1 MKCCPECFGV
11 RGLRHNIFPLLAAEN
26 GTCSFCTTE
35 EQPLLNPKQLRDYF
49 ELLVSA
55 YRPDVNGKLLV
66 HWFRNDWGLF
76 ANSIMNDAKAKELLS
91 EVLDDGDIVR
101 KPFLPSEIVDKDRLS
116 EWEKLREELMYRNR
130 FSPDVKFDE
139 ERLKN
144 LLTHLSVMAGEVPDV
159 WYRARIKTDDAPFSI
174 EKMGAPDKRI
184 ATHER
189 ANPAGIPYLYLGSN
203 PKTAVSEIRPHTGER
218 ACVADFRTPS
228 SPELKLVDLREPRR
242 TVSPFLLADA
252 LDIQKMRNDLPFL
265 ERLGLELTTPVLP
278 QAAAVDYT
286 PSQFLCEFIKRC
298 GHEGVI
304 YRSSVSNGMN
314 LALFYP
320 AKAKPGS
327 VIEYTVTSVTV
338 SVSEISTVS

>member
-1 MKCCPECFGV
+1 MKCCPECFGD
-11 RGLRHNIFPLLAAEN
+11 RGLRHNIFPLFLPAK
-26 GTCSFCTTE
+26 GKCSFCAAE
-35 EQPLLNPKQLRDYF
+35 SQPLLNPTQLQEYF

-55 YRPDVNGKLLV
+55 YRSDATGKLLV
-66 HWFRNDWGLF
+66 HWFREDWGLF
-76 ANSIMNDAKAKELLS
+76 ANSPMNDSKAKELLS

-101 KPFLPSEIVDKDRLS
+101 KSFLPSEMVDKDRLS

-130 FSPDVKFDE
+130 FFPDVELDE

-144 LLTHLSVMAGEVPDV
+144 LLAHLSVTVGEVPDV
-159 WYRARIKTDDAPFSI
+159 WYRARISTEDVPFPI
-174 EKMGAPDKRI
+174 EKMGAPDRRI
-184 ATHER
+184 ATHGR

-228 SPELKLVDLREPRR
+228 DLKLVDLRAPRR

-252 LDIQKMRNDLPFL
+252 LDIQRMRNDLPFL

-286 PSQFLCEFIKRC
+286 PSQFLCEFVKRC
-298 GHEGVI
+298 SYDGVI
-304 YRSSVSNGMN
+304 YRSSVSDGMN

-320 AKAKPGS
+320 AKAKPGA
-327 VIEYTVTSVTV
+327 VVEYSVTNV
-338 SVSEISTVS
+338 TVAVSEIRTVL

>member
-1 MKCCPECFGV
+1 M
-11 RGLRHNIFPLLAAEN
+11 EN
-26 GTCSFCTTE
+26 
-35 EQPLLNPKQLRDYF
+35 QALLNPKQLQDYF

-55 YRPDVNGKLLV
+55 YRPDANGKLLV
-66 HWFRNDWGLF
+66 HWFRVDWELF
-76 ANSIMNDAKAKELLS
+76 ANSIMNDSKGKELLS

-116 EWEKLREELMYRNR
+116 EWENFREELMYRNR
-130 FSPDVKFDE
+130 FFPDIKLDE

-144 LLTHLSVMAGEVPDV
+144 LLSHLIVTVGEVPHV
-159 WYRARIKTDDAPFSI
+159 WYRARIKTDEVPFPI
-174 EKMGAPDKRI
+174 ENMGAPDRRI
-184 ATHER
+184 AAHGR

-218 ACVADFRTPS
+218 ACVADFRTPTD
-228 SPELKLVDLREPRR
+228 LRLVDLRGPRR

-252 LDIQKMRNDLPFL
+252 LDIQRMRNDLPFL

-286 PSQFLCEFIKRC
+286 PSQFLCEYIKRC
-298 GHEGVI
+298 GYDGVI
-304 YRSSVSNGMN
+304 YRSSVSDGMN

-320 AKAKPGS
+320 MKAQPGC
-327 VIEYTVTSVTV
+327 VVEYTVTSVTV
-338 SVSEISTVS
+338 AVAETGAV

>member
-1 MKCCPECFGV
+1 MKCCPECFGD
-11 RGLRHNIFPLLAAEN
+11 RGLRHNIFPLLATEK
-26 GTCSFCTTE
+26 GTCSFCAME
-35 EQPLLNPKQLRDYF
+35 NQALLNPKQLQDYF

-55 YRPDVNGKLLV
+55 YRPDANGKLLV
-66 HWFRNDWGLF
+66 HWFRHDWGLF
-76 ANSIMNDAKAKELLS
+76 MHPIMNDAKAKELLA

-130 FSPDVKFDE
+130 FFPDVELDE

-144 LLTHLSVMAGEVPDV
+144 LLSHLSVTAGEVPDV
-159 WYRARIKTDDAPFSI
+159 WYRARIKTEDAPFPI

-184 ATHER
+184 AGHGR

-203 PKTAVSEIRPHTGER
+203 PKTAVSEIRPHTGEK
-218 ACVADFRTPS
+218 ACVADFRTPAP
-228 SPELKLVDLREPRR
+228 PELKLVDLRQPRR

-286 PSQFLCEFIKRC
+286 PSQFLCEFIKQC
-298 GHEGVI
+298 GYDGVI
-304 YRSSVSNGMN
+304 YRSSVSDGMN

-320 AKAKPGS
+320 QKAQPGS
-327 VIEYTVTSVTV
+327 VVDYTVTSVTV
-338 SVSEISTVS
+338 AVAETGSL